1 MNEYKLMWDLPQF
14 DVDSTANL
22 VHCEPILIFASEST
36 IAYSV
41 SVRADWYAAYDDN
54 CWAFVPSID
63 ILRKME
69 KIGCDASFTKVP
81 STFKCCLKISSLI
94 YVLAISQLQA

>member
-36 IAYSV
+36 IA
-41 SVRADWYAAYDDN
+41 
-54 CWAFVPSID
+54 
-63 ILRKME
+63 
-69 KIGCDASFTKVP
+69 
-81 STFKCCLKISSLI
+81 
-94 YVLAISQLQA
+94 